1 MLLGV
6 NIDHI
11 ATLRE
16 ARGTDYPNPLTG
28 AMLAIYG
35 GADFITMH
43 LREDRRHIQDQD
55 VFEFKEKLPVRLN
68 LEIATTEE
76 MVQLATE
83 VKPSDVCLVPEKRL
97 ELTTEGGLDVI
108 AQAARVTEA
117 VHQLQSAGITV
128 SLFVDPDPLQINA
141 AVKTGTTGIEIH
153 TGHYADAL
161 TAQEQEQRLEKIML
175 AVRHALKLGLN
186 VNAGHGLNLKN
197 LAPIVG
203 IEGISELNIGHSII
217 ARSVMVGMREA
228 VGEVRSLMDRQLELI
243 T

>member
-28 AMLAIYG
+28 ALLAIYG

-43 LREDRRHIQDQD
+43 LREDRRHIQDKD
-55 VFEFKEKLPVRLN
+55 VLEFKEKLPVRLN
-68 LEIATTEE
+68 LEIAITDE
-76 MVQLATE
+76 MVDLAIA
-83 VKPSDVCLVPEKRL
+83 VNPSDVCFVPEKRQ

-108 AQAARVTEA
+108 AQAGRVTKA
-117 VHQLQSAGITV
+117 VRRLQAQGSQV
-128 SLFVDPDPLQINA
+128 SLFIDPDPLQINA
-141 AVKTGTTGIEIH
+141 AKATGAAGIEIH

-161 TAQEQEQRLEKIML
+161 TTSEQEQRLEKVTL
-175 AVRHALKLGLN
+175 AVRHALDQGLK

-197 LAPIVG
+197 LAPIVS
-203 IEGISELNIGHSII
+203 IDGISELNIGHSII
-217 ARSVMVGMREA
+217 SRAVMVGMREA
-228 VGEVRSLMDRQLELI
+228 VSEVRSLMDGQLEDE
-243 T
+243 

>member
-1 MLLGV
+1 MGV

-43 LREDRRHIQDQD
+43 LREDRRHIQDKD
-55 VFEFKEKLPVRLN
+55 VLEFKEKLPVRLN
-68 LEIATTEE
+68 LELAITEE
-76 MVQLATE
+76 MVDFAVA
-83 VKPSDVCLVPEKRL
+83 VKPSDVCFVPEKRQ

-108 AQAARVTEA
+108 AQVGRTTKA
-117 VHQLQSAGITV
+117 VRRLQSQGSQV
-128 SLFVDPDPLQINA
+128 SLFIDPDPLQINA
-141 AVKTGTTGIEIH
+141 AHATGAAGIEIH

-161 TAQEQEQRLEKIML
+161 TESDQEQRLEKIVL
-175 AVRHALKLGLN
+175 AVDHALSLGLK

-197 LAPIVG
+197 LAPIVS
-203 IEGISELNIGHSII
+203 IEGIAELNIGHSII
-217 ARSVMVGMREA
+217 SRAVMIGMREA
-228 VGEVRSLMDRQLELI
+228 VSEVRSLMDGLLEEQ
-243 T
+243 